1 MRYLPLRCGEEANVL
16 NRRVRFESV
25 SPAENT
31 TALSVPPSAVLSISY
46 PDGSSTSKYQVEQ
59 GGAGE
64 SGDRNRNL
72 SDLFIIDTDKPLG
85 DEGLGT
91 GTPSAD
97 K

>member
-59 GGAGE
+59 GGHFFF
-64 SGDRNRNL
+64 GDHTFKLVAVR
-72 SDLFIIDTDKPLG
+72 
-85 DEGLGT
+85 
-91 GTPSAD
+91 
-97 K
+97 